1 MVKYQ
6 FCISG
11 NTTFYDFF
19 SFALNF
25 LMMTEEVLRF
35 LKDVEVAK
43 V

>member
-1 MVKYQ
+1 MVNYQ

-19 SFALNF
+19 SLALNF
-25 LMMTEEVLRF
+25 LLMTEEVLQILRDF
-35 LKDVEVAK
+35 EAAK